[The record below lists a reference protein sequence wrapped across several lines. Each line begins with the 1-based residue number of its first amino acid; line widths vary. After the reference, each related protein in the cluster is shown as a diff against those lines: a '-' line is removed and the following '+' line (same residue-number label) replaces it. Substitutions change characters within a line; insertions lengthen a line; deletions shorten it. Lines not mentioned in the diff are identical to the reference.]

1 MESNTP
7 DRGKIRIAVIITVV
21 IILAVTLFVVVSNQ
35 SCASSSS
42 KIEVIQEPRMTMVEG
57 SLGYRPRVTA
67 TVKNKTNSTIKV
79 QLSCSI
85 YDRNGHVT
93 KNITSGGYITLAGG
107 ETTTLV
113 AESYTDY
120 SIIEYSTA
128 CASFGNVEYKFL

>member
-7 DRGKIRIAVIITVV
+7 DRGKIRMAVIITVV
-21 IILAVTLFVVVSNQ
+21 IILAITLFVVVSNR

-42 KIEVIQEPRMTMVEG
+42 KIEVIQEPRMTMVAG

-93 KNITSGGYITLAGG
+93 KNISSSYITLAGG

-113 AESYTDY
+113 AESYVDY
-120 SIIEYSTA
+120 SIIEYSTV